1 MSKASRPYKEGLL
14 KSLKDPHEAAAY
26 LTAALEDG
34 SPEVFLLALR
44 NVAEAHGMTSIAEG
58 AQLNRVSLY
67 RMLSEKGNPQLSSL
81 SALLDQLGLRLA
93 VEVSDP
99 VAA

>member
-1 MSKASRPYKEGLL
+1 MTKASRPYKEGLL
-14 KSLKDPHEAAAY
+14 KSLKDPNEAAAY

-34 SPEVFLLALR
+34 SPDVFLLALR
-44 NVAEAHGMTSIAEG
+44 NVAEAHGIKTVAEG
-58 AQLNRVSLY
+58 AQLNRVSMY

-81 SALLDQLGLRLA
+81 LAVLQQLGLRLA
-93 VEVSDP
+93 VEVSDT